1 MTCESYLDKA
11 ADNAGDFLR
20 QEEYISYWP
29 AGEINTMMESNLLK
43 EGFMLACG
51 SRGTVCHGRH
61 GNRRSREHELDM
73 GRGYGFSKPAYNG
86 ILCLAKLHLLKVL

>member
-29 AGEINTMMESNLLK
+29 AGEINTMTESNLLK

-51 SRGTVCHGRH
+51 SRGTVCHGRKGMKTEEAENMNWIWGEAMDSQSLH
-61 GNRRSREHELDM
+61 IM
-73 GRGYGFSKPAYNG
+73 AYFVWQNYTS
-86 ILCLAKLHLLKVL
+86 